1 MLYTKVSE
9 KFLINP
15 ARFEPHSQIIS
26 NSKMAGYSLD
36 DFDTYGGPLLMS
48 DYYNDA
54 PHAKQKLSTISDSSR
69 LAKWKQVSL
78 HDYRTYKQ
86 LLSSCTASYSLS
98 LWLQQSPHYIT
109 QNTKTKPQRNDGW
122 FKM

>member
-1 MLYTKVSE
+1 
-9 KFLINP
+9 
-15 ARFEPHSQIIS
+15 
-26 NSKMAGYSLD
+26 
-36 DFDTYGGPLLMS
+36 MS

-86 LLSSCTASYSLS
+86 LLSALS
-98 LWLQQSPHYIT
+98 ILLSPVNNPPHYIT
-109 QNTKTKPQRNDGW
+109 QNTKNKVAE
-122 FKM
+122 K